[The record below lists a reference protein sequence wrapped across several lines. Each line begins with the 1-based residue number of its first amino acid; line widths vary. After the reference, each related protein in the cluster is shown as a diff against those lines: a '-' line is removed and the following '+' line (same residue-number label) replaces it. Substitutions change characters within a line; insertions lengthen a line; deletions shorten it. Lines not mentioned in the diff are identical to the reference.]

1 MLKTGAMVRKGQS
14 GAQKDDGMTP
24 EIAATLRGWIDKLVP
39 DAECRRWMYEG
50 GQVPTKT
57 VAS

>member
-1 MLKTGAMVRKGQS
+1 MVRKGQS